1 MSERDP
7 QAATQREVEEDAE
20 ATEDDPV
27 TSREGM
33 EQDLMAGGES
43 DAGEELGDEMP

>member
-7 QAATQREVEEDAE
+7 EATTQQEVHEQAAGSEE
-20 ATEDDPV
+20 DPV

-33 EQDLMAGGES
+33 EQDLMSEDES
-43 DAGEELGDEMP
+43 DAGEELGDQMP